1 VIQAL
6 LWILAVVLVL
16 VGIAGTVL
24 PMLPGVPLV
33 FAGLLAAAWAGGFET
48 VGWPV
53 LAVLGLLTLASFVVE
68 IGASSI
74 GARRAGASRAAMIGA
89 AVGALVGIFFGLP
102 GLLLGPFVGAA
113 LGQLTARGSI
123 VEAGQVGAGAWVGFL
138 LGSAAKLALAVLMVG
153 VFAVAW
159 FV

>member
-1 VIQAL
+1 L
-6 LWILAVVLVL
+6 
-16 VGIAGTVL
+16 AGTIL

-33 FAGLLAAAWAGGFET
+33 FAGLLLAAWSNRFES

-53 LAVLGLLTLASFVVE
+53 LAVLALLTLLSVLVDFT
-68 IGASSI
+68 ASSL
-74 GARRAGASRAAMIGA
+74 GAKRVGASRAAILGA
-89 AVGALVGIFFGLP
+89 GLGAGFGMFLGLP

-113 LGQLTARGSI
+113 LGQFLARR
-123 VEAGQVGAGAWVGFL
+123 ELRDAARAGFGAWLGFL
-138 LGSAAKLALAVLMVG
+138 VGSLAKLALGLVMIL

>member
-1 VIQAL
+1 MIQAL